1 MEMRE
6 AKEILGFEKQNIS
19 PRDEKL
25 LDAIDFFLNLAERI
39 DEDSIC
45 DILTFAQAKLALK
58 ELVIEKLKE
67 ILKKREEER
76 YGKLVIKPNIQ
87 PGHGSCCTCQVCGY
101 NYDDC
106 NCQIREA
113 IKWIDQAISQIAEMF
128 K

>member
-1 MEMRE
+1 MRTVY
-6 AKEILGFEKQNIS
+6 EILNDLCHNTMGN
-19 PRDEKL
+19 PPY
-25 LDAIDFFLNLAERI
+25 RI
-39 DEDSIC
+39 D
-45 DILTFAQAKLALK
+45 QAKLLLK